1 MTDIDETFD
10 WKKEYETQ
18 LAEKYPG
25 TAIKWDGDNPTLVIP
40 DELIA
45 QSEAIVGFATI
56 LFSEMGGEVEFY
68 PDQAVLTEG

>member
-1 MTDIDETFD
+1 MNDINDTFD

-18 LAEKYPG
+18 LADQYPG

-45 QSEAIVGFATI
+45 QMKAIVNFATD
-56 LFSEMGGEVEFY
+56 LWRDMGGEVKFY
-68 PDQAVLTEG
+68 PDQAVQTEG